1 MSECVVADSTCLIAL
16 ERIGQIE
23 IIPALFEPVLIPP
36 AVAQEFGISLPW
48 LKVESLSDR
57 VLAAALKM
65 MIDDGE
71 AEAIALSQ
79 EQKCRIILDDRQAR
93 RVGQDM
99 GLRVIGTVGILILA
113 KQRGILSTVKPVL
126 QNLDDTGFYISAAL
140 KAEALRIVE
149 E

>member
-1 MSECVVADSTCLIAL
+1 MSERIVADSTCLIAL
-16 ERIGQIE
+16 ERIDQIE
-23 IIPALFEPVLIPP
+23 ILPALFESVLIPP

-48 LKVESLSDR
+48 LKIERLSDQML
-57 VLAAALKM
+57 VAVLKM

-93 RVGQDM
+93 RVGQDI

-113 KQRGILSTVKPVL
+113 KQRGLLSTIKPVL

-140 KAEALRIVE
+140 KAEALYLAKE
-149 E
+149 